1 MSLQDKIAFVT
12 GGSRGIGRAIVLSLA
27 QEGATVVAVARNE
40 DKLNEVVK
48 EAEGF
53 GGKVVP
59 KIVDIGESKQLSSAI
74 EETVEKF
81 GRLDILELRATACS
95 SEWKTISSMK

>member
-53 GGKVVP
+53 SGKVVP
-59 KIVDIGESKQLSSAI
+59 KIVDIGESKQLS
-74 EETVEKF
+74 
-81 GRLDILELRATACS
+81 
-95 SEWKTISSMK
+95 